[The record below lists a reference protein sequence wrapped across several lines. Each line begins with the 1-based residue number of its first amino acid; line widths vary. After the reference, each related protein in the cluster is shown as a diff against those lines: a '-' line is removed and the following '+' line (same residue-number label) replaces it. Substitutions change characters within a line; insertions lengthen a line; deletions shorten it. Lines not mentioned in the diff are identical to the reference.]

1 MASARLNCRING
13 KYPALREHLKQ
24 YGHAAGE
31 RLKTLATIGA
41 VFGSSCDEIPIGRN
55 GGGSAD
61 GEVLRLNIRLSSAF
75 GELADRL
82 DEGTTRSGSLV
93 RFAAVGLGLVTGS
106 IEVNLKGDHVALN
119 QNTEPSEAA
128 TDSASNSSDWIR
140 LAGGLLQDNTM
151 WQ

>member
-41 VFGSSCDEIPIGRN
+41 VFGSSCDEIPVA
-55 GGGSAD
+55 GSNEGSGD

-82 DEGTTRSGSLV
+82 SEGTTRSGSLV

-106 IEVNLKGDHVALN
+106 IEMNLKENQAALN
-119 QNTEPSEAA
+119 QSTRQSEED
-128 TDSASNSSDWIR
+128 TSSVSNSSDWIR